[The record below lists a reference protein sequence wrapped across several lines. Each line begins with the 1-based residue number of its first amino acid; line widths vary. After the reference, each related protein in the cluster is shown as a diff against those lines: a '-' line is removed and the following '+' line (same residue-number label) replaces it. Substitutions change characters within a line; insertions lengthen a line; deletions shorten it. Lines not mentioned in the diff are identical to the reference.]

1 MSLEKIGQLAVE
13 LHAAT
18 LARKNAKYDLRE
30 KYTEFCKEC
39 LSMSGFTYIDKGHQ
53 QYRAMQEFSKQ
64 EVDAYRRAQLNE
76 YNLKRKLDRAVRSY
90 GAKPRHASVSLEQ
103 GNAVQDGVVC

>member
-76 YNLKRKLDRAVRSY
+76 YNLKRKLDRAVRSH
-90 GAKPRHASVSLEQ
+90 GAKSRHASPYLVQ
-103 GNAVQDGVVC
+103 GNAVQDGAV

>member
-18 LARKNAKYDLRE
+18 LARKNAKDDLRD
-30 KYTEFCKEC
+30 KYTEFCAEC
-39 LSMSGFTYIDKGHQ
+39 LSMSGFTYIDKNHQ
-53 QYRAMQEFSKQ
+53 QYPAMQEFAKQ
-64 EVDAYRRAQLNE
+64 EVGAYRRAQLNE
-76 YNLKRKLDRAVRSY
+76 YNLKRKLDRAVRSH
-90 GAKPRHASVSLEQ
+90 KTH